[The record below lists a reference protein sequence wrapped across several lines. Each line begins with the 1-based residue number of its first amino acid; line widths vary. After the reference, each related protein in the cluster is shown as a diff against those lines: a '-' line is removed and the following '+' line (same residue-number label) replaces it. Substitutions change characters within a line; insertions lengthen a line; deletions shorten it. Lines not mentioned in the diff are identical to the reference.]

1 MYHKNG
7 VAKSIVLLSLI
18 KANYNCS
25 GNTIFVI
32 HKLPSLNLEIA
43 KMFTQD
49 RCSILVCGPFP
60 AHLTKSVCLFEVFY
74 LPPWHYGYS
83 SELLISRL

>member
-32 HKLPSLNLEIA
+32 HKLSLLNLEIP

-49 RCSILVCGPFP
+49 RCSILACGPFP
-60 AHLTKSVCLFEVFY
+60 AHLTKASVCLKCF
-74 LPPWHYGYS
+74 
-83 SELLISRL
+83 ISHRGIMVTVLSY